1 MSSITNN
8 EKKTQEMN
16 RYEKETGKFAIWRG
30 NVTESFKK
38 WRKGE
43 KVYDKDKERITI
55 LVPEETKNKWWNFV
69 ESQKKDFTTISK
81 LIREAVDYYIDV
93 YLKLTPA
100 KTLSNLSHDLKE
112 PLTAIK
118 GFTHL
123 LIENYKDKLD
133 LDVLFKIKEVY
144 DQSLNLERV
153 INSALGESETE
164 IPQYDILIID
174 DDTSTNKVLIDFFRL
189 KTYSSKEVSTGTE
202 AIEILQKAKPKVILL
217 DIILPEIDGF
227 EICKIIKSDE
237 NLKEI
242 PVFYITAIPG
252 YEVKKKIKQ
261 TEANGYFLKPFN
273 FSEFEVLFKYLSN
286 N

>member
-8 EKKTQEMN
+8 EKKTNEMN
-16 RYEKETGKFAIWRG
+16 KYEEETGKFAIWRG
-30 NVTESFKK
+30 IVTEGFKK

-43 KVYDKDKERITI
+43 KIYDKDKERITI

-93 YLKLTPA
+93 YLKLTPT

-123 LIENYKDKLD
+123 LIENYKDRLD
-133 LDVLFKIKEVY
+133 LDILFKIKEVY
-144 DQSLNLERV
+144 DQSLNLERI
-153 INSALGESETE
+153 INNALGEYETE
-164 IPQYDILIID
+164 SAQYDILIID
-174 DDTSTNKVLIDFFRL
+174 DDASTNKVLVDFFRL
-189 KTYSSKEVSTGTE
+189 KAYSSKEVSTGTE
-202 AIEILQKAKPKVILL
+202 AIEILQNIKPKIILL
-217 DIILPEIDGF
+217 DVILPEIDGY

-237 NLKEI
+237 KLRDI
-242 PVFYITAIPG
+242 PVFYITAVPG
-252 YEVKKKIKQ
+252 YEVEPMIKK
-261 TEANGYFLKPFN
+261 TGADGVFLKPFN
-273 FSEFEVLFKYLSN
+273 FSEFEILFKYL
-286 N
+286 